1 MRAGQLRHKVT
12 LQDLGTR
19 SDDGF
24 GGGTIATVDTAD
36 VWASIEP
43 LTGQER
49 LQAGQFDTSI
59 THRIRMR
66 YYPGLRPHW
75 QVKFGTRVFDI
86 KSVADLEERRR
97 EVELM
102 CEELVTW

>member
-1 MRAGQLRHKVT
+1 MRAGELRHKVT

-19 SDDGF
+19 VDDGY
-24 GGGTIATVDTAD
+24 GGGTIPLVEVAD

-43 LTGQER
+43 LTGHER

-59 THRIRMR
+59 THRIRIR
-66 YYPGLRPHW
+66 YYAAIRPHW
-75 QVKFGTRVFDI
+75 QVRFGTRVFDI
-86 KSVADLEERRR
+86 KSVADKYERHR

-102 CEELVTW
+102 CEELITW